1 MTSCNMSYVVVH
13 VRLYI
18 TTFGKMN
25 LCATFTA
32 FYQIVFQVFHVD
44 QNVDPQSDT
53 TIPLQMQK
61 IKYTIYTYVFT
72 LLDVEANCTLLKGFT
87 LFSPH
92 RFRVLWSQTLPCP
105 VLAQAQSFWGQCCM
119 KTVKHVVFT
128 PLEAAKSNQLKFRLL
143 LPKAY

>member
-1 MTSCNMSYVVVH
+1 M
-13 VRLYI
+13 
-18 TTFGKMN
+18 
-25 LCATFTA
+25 
-32 FYQIVFQVFHVD
+32 D

-105 VLAQAQSFWGQCCM
+105 VLAQAESFRGQCCM
-119 KTVKHVVFT
+119 KTLKHVVFT

>member
-1 MTSCNMSYVVVH
+1 
-13 VRLYI
+13 
-18 TTFGKMN
+18 MN

-44 QNVDPQSDT
+44 QTVDPQSDT

-61 IKYTIYTYVFT
+61 IKYTIYTYIFT

-92 RFRVLWSQTLPCP
+92 RFRVL
-105 VLAQAQSFWGQCCM
+105 
-119 KTVKHVVFT
+119 
-128 PLEAAKSNQLKFRLL
+128 
-143 LPKAY
+143 